1 MLTLLT
7 PYISDIVLFL
17 HPTFGVLGTMAAL
30 WVLVE
35 ALNPGVASQRR
46 MQVAAYCV
54 VICFIL
60 AWIFGGYW
68 YVNYYYADKA
78 LILKGPWPFAHDLFM
93 ETKEHLFFIPAMLAL
108 YLPIVAARPL
118 ALDRA
123 ARHMVI
129 AVAGLIILNS
139 LAIEG
144 AGAVINHGAKIAMM
158 HADQKGQE

>member
-1 MLTLLT
+1 MLSLK

-35 ALNPGVASQRR
+35 ALNPGVASQHR
-46 MQVAAYCV
+46 MRVAAIAV
-54 VICFIL
+54 PACFAL

-78 LILKGPWPFAHDLFM
+78 LILGGPWPFAHDLFM

-108 YLPIVAARPL
+108 YLPVVCARPL
-118 ALDRA
+118 MSDRA
-123 ARHMVI
+123 ARRMVV

-144 AGAVINHGAKIAMM
+144 AGVVVNHGAKIAMS
-158 HADQKGQE
+158 QVTKQGQE